1 MVRLVVSLSP
11 YAGTAVLRES
21 LFRLIHASQRPA
33 AVKKA
38 IAEHQRPD
46 HWTCIEP
53 AAGSPNAHM
62 PFDDDSCV
70 VQWSED
76 VTACV
81 KNPRFHVALEVSRDF
96 GRRHD
101 DGRIVGRSDL
111 GFGMDERKVPL
122 MMSFCRPCEELPG
135 EPFRLKRR
143 RRNSTL
149 GGSHSAS
156 LTPLRFGGNGSFY
169 GLKRC
174 RKEGRRC
181 GSSTD
186 SPRRAVQEERA
197 IQGRRLWAN
206 PLSLYWTWAEAC
218 VFLCRSRCR

>member
-11 YAGTAVLRES
+11 YAGIAVLRES
-21 LFRLIHASQRPA
+21 PFRFIHASQRPA

-38 IAEHQRPD
+38 VAEHQRPD

-53 AAGSPNAHM
+53 AAGSPNAHI
-62 PFDDDSCV
+62 PFDDDPCV

-81 KNPRFHVALEVSRDF
+81 KNPRFYVALEVSRDF
-96 GRRHD
+96 GRRLD

-135 EPFRLKRR
+135 EPFRLRR
-143 RRNSTL
+143 RRRSSTRA
-149 GGSHSAS
+149 GSHGADFHS
-156 LTPLRFGGNGSFY
+156 TEVRWQGGFY

-174 RKEGRRC
+174 PQ
-181 GSSTD
+181 S
-186 SPRRAVQEERA
+186 
-197 IQGRRLWAN
+197 QGGPTLWQ
-206 PLSLYWTWAEAC
+206 
-218 VFLCRSRCR
+218 